1 MFRHY
6 LIAAATLLGLI
17 AASCSKNDVSENT
30 TSENA
35 IGFGTYSL
43 STKAD
48 ANYFV
53 DGSSSHSNI
62 PNGKAIGVYGYVI
75 NGSTWATSG
84 STTAPNLFDNVETT
98 ATSDDGSTF
107 SYSPW
112 RYWPTSTAYKLSFY
126 AYYPY
131 GTGTGI
137 TPSVTTGMGSYAFT
151 TKSAPAEQ
159 VDFMVSD
166 LAADKSKA
174 ADNPTDGNVQLTFH
188 HMLSQ
193 IKASVTPASE
203 ISSNPGYVGYSIT
216 SIKVKN
222 VYSTGT
228 LTPTSNGT
236 TTSFGWDNLGG
247 NTTSEFDMNNGTGN
261 ENILLLIP
269 QTIPSGATIEVNY
282 TLTFNYSGNVS
293 ASRDKT
299 KDIVYAGNVKNATL
313 TGAWDINKIYNYTIS
328 VSLDHITFSSTVTA
342 WETGSTVT
350 L

>member
-1 MFRHY
+1 MSRHY
-6 LIAAATLLGLI
+6 FIATAVLLGLV

-30 TSENA
+30 SPENA

-43 STKAD
+43 QSKA
-48 ANYFV
+48 NTGLFV
-53 DGSSSHSNI
+53 DGTTNPNI
-62 PNGKAIGVYGYVI
+62 PNGKAIGVYGYVHD
-75 NGSTWATSG
+75 NTTWTATYA
-84 STTAPNLFDNVETT
+84 TAAPNIFNNVAVT
-98 ATSDDGSTF
+98 ATSTDGTTF
-107 SYSPW
+107 SYSPS
-112 RYWPTSTAYKLSFY
+112 RYWPSNTTTLISFY
-126 AYYPY
+126 AYYPQN
-131 GTGTGI
+131 GTGI
-137 TPSVTTGMGSYAFT
+137 TPTVTTGMGSYAFET
-151 TKSAPAEQ
+151 QALAANQ
-159 VDFMVSD
+159 VDFLVSD
-166 LAADKSKA
+166 LEANQSKTNG
-174 ADNPTDGNVQLTFH
+174 NPSDGSVDLKFH
-188 HMLSQ
+188 HMLCQ

-293 ASRDKT
+293 ESRDKT

-328 VSLDHITFSSTVTA
+328 VSLDHITFSSTVTD